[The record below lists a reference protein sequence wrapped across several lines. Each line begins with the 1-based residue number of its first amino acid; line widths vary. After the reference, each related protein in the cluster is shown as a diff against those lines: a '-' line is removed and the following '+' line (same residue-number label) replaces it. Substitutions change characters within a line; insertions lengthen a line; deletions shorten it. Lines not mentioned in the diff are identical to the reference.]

1 MIAGNISG
9 VRQSILDE
17 LEALYE
23 LEPRRDL
30 FIPREIVD
38 KMAEVTRK
46 LNREVSVFITR
57 RGMVADISLGD
68 NDRVTLPQLQTRRGE
83 QRLSGVRCI
92 HTHPGGDPHLSA
104 VDLSSLQSLRLD
116 AMAALAVPDR
126 EDVPLTMCVAYLAG
140 RDKCMMEGP
149 LRAHHLPHGELLEL
163 IGEAER
169 CMNQERQTGAVADEA
184 ERALLVGLEAGN
196 GGQPLEELARLADT
210 AGAKV
215 IAAAVQNRET
225 PDSATFL
232 GSGKVSE
239 LALQIQALKIDIV
252 IFDEELTGAQTR
264 NLEQA
269 WGVKVI
275 DRTGLILDIFAQRAN
290 SREGKL
296 QVELAQMKYLLP
308 RLMGMGQVL
317 SRLGGGIGTRGPG
330 ETKLEVDRRR
340 IRRRIFELEQE
351 IEKVARQRELRRARR
366 EQNSVPVVALVGYT
380 NAGKSTL
387 LNRLSGSEAFVEDKL
402 FATLDP
408 LSRRIELPSGREA
421 LLVDTVGFIDKLPHD
436 LVDAFRSTLEEVRKA
451 DLLVH
456 VVDGASGEAQKHYE
470 VVGQVLRE
478 LGAMGRPTLTVVNKA
493 ELRRE
498 LDLREPVD
506 AAISAKTDM
515 GIDLLLQKIDAALRS
530 RYKLWEGLLPYTKGD
545 VHAFL
550 HRQGRV
556 LKDEAQE
563 QGFVMEV
570 ELAQEDYMRLQKMLG
585 E

>member
-126 EDVPLTMCVAYLAG
+126 GDVPLTMCVAYLAG
-140 RDKCMMEGP
+140 RDKCMIEGP

-169 CMNQERQTGAVADEA
+169 CMDQERQTGAVADEA
-184 ERALLVGLEAGN
+184 GRALLVGLEAGN

-296 QVELAQMKYLLP
+296 QVELAQMNYLLP
-308 RLMGMGQVL
+308 RLMGLGQGRA
-317 SRLGGGIGTRGPG
+317 RLGGGLGTRGPG
-330 ETKLEVDRRR
+330 ETK
-340 IRRRIFELEQE
+340 
-351 IEKVARQRELRRARR
+351 
-366 EQNSVPVVALVGYT
+366 T
-380 NAGKSTL
+380 
-387 LNRLSGSEAFVEDKL
+387 
-402 FATLDP
+402 
-408 LSRRIELPSGREA
+408 
-421 LLVDTVGFIDKLPHD
+421 
-436 LVDAFRSTLEEVRKA
+436 AFRL
-451 DLLVH
+451 
-456 VVDGASGEAQKHYE
+456 
-470 VVGQVLRE
+470 
-478 LGAMGRPTLTVVNKA
+478 
-493 ELRRE
+493 
-498 LDLREPVD
+498 
-506 AAISAKTDM
+506 
-515 GIDLLLQKIDAALRS
+515 
-530 RYKLWEGLLPYTKGD
+530 
-545 VHAFL
+545 
-550 HRQGRV
+550 
-556 LKDEAQE
+556 
-563 QGFVMEV
+563 
-570 ELAQEDYMRLQKMLG
+570 
-585 E
+585 